1 MVHSVSSIV
10 EMKTVSVICG
20 LALCLFNVIAAQRL
34 YDSEYDGNLD
44 IRYVGEEMAKLRKLF
59 VDEMA
64 KIRLDI
70 NTSRVQQSNKDI
82 RYNGEEMAKL
92 RTLFVQEMAEIRLD
106 INTSRVQQSN
116 MDIRCSGE
124 EMAKL
129 RTLFVEKMAKIRLD
143 INSSRIQQGNMDIR
157 YEGEMAKLRKLFVE
171 EMAKIRLDINT
182 SRVQKSN
189 MDIRYEEEMAKLRKL
204 FVDEMAKIRLDINT
218 SRVQQSEARKQYTEE
233 EMTTVKETCVAEMAK
248 LGQSTKFPQSCPTQW
263 VPYQNSCY
271 FFGNDYGNWNQGKV
285 KCEQKH
291 GSSKYVRITSQEED
305 TFLRNFVRSRNITE
319 YASRDYWIGG
329 TDASRD
335 GEFMW
340 EGHSQSFTWTNW
352 GPGNPDRVGTSDC
365 VILFQRSDYK
375 WHDTSCSNSNSYIC
389 EIEF

>member
-1 MVHSVSSIV
+1 MRMKKSSIYGCAV
-10 EMKTVSVICG
+10 
-20 LALCLFNVIAAQRL
+20 LFLFNDIVAQML
-34 YDSEYDGNLD
+34 YDNPEF
-44 IRYVGEEMAKLRKLF
+44 VG
-59 VDEMA
+59 
-64 KIRLDI
+64 
-70 NTSRVQQSNKDI
+70 
-82 RYNGEEMAKL
+82 
-92 RTLFVQEMAEIRLD
+92 
-106 INTSRVQQSN
+106 
-116 MDIRCSGE
+116 
-124 EMAKL
+124 
-129 RTLFVEKMAKIRLD
+129 
-143 INSSRIQQGNMDIR
+143 
-157 YEGEMAKLRKLFVE
+157 
-171 EMAKIRLDINT
+171 
-182 SRVQKSN
+182 
-189 MDIRYEEEMAKLRKL
+189 
-204 FVDEMAKIRLDINT
+204 
-218 SRVQQSEARKQYTEE
+218 EARKQYTEE

-248 LGQSTKFPQSCPTQW
+248 LGQSTKSPQSCPTQW

>member
-1 MVHSVSSIV
+1 
-10 EMKTVSVICG
+10 
-20 LALCLFNVIAAQRL
+20 
-34 YDSEYDGNLD
+34 
-44 IRYVGEEMAKLRKLF
+44 MAKLRKLF

-82 RYNGEEMAKL
+82 RYTGEEMAKL

-218 SRVQQSEARKQYTEE
+218 SRVQQIAQMLYDNPEFVGEARKQYTEE

-248 LGQSTKFPQSCPTQW
+248 LGQSTR
-263 VPYQNSCY
+263 
-271 FFGNDYGNWNQGKV
+271 GRAV